1 MSATEKPKILLTLP
15 VKLESDILMVR
26 RRARQIALLIGYGA
40 GDQTRI
46 STAVSEIARNAYIHA
61 KGGFVDFF
69 IDDRKQPIKLVIIT
83 RDKGPGMPDTALSV
97 SDEHMGL
104 RGAKKLVDAM
114 KIDSSPAGTSVTL
127 EKNLINRVIPFS
139 AAEIDELANSLAR
152 LAGTNPL
159 DEVYQQNQELLVAL
173 DQLSKSQTQLAEMN
187 AEFIDK
193 NRQLES
199 LYAEVR
205 ALNNSLEERVA
216 RRTAELANAR
226 DEAIAAHEL
235 KSQFI
240 TNISHE
246 IRTPMSGI
254 LGLSELLVSETTGQ
268 EHETAEFIHKSAK
281 TLMTLVNDLLDMSRL
296 EAGKLEL
303 VEEDFRVDSIVDGVF
318 DSFSASAAQKGIVLD
333 KKIDALL
340 DCTVHGAACRIRQVL
355 NNLVHNAI
363 KFSDK
368 GTVKVDAT
376 IQNRDGDTAFV
387 RFAVQ
392 DQGPG
397 ISVENQKRLFNLFVQ
412 VDGSM
417 TRRHGG
423 TGLGL
428 ALSKRLVELMKG
440 SIGVESREGEG
451 STFWFSVPMQVKQ
464 DAQQ

>member
-1 MSATEKPKILLTLP
+1 MSATEKPKILLSLP

-46 STAVSEIARNAYIHA
+46 STAVSEIARNALVHA
-61 KGGFVDFF
+61 QGGFVDFF
-69 IDDRKQPIKLVIIT
+69 IDDSKQPINFMIII
-83 RDKGPGMPDTALSV
+83 RDKGPGMPDSALTL

-104 RGAKKLVDAM
+104 RGAKKLVDNLT
-114 KIDSSPAGTSVTL
+114 IDSSPRGTSVRL
-127 EKNLINRVIPFS
+127 EKKMIGRVVPFS
-139 AAEIDELANSLAR
+139 AAEIDELANSLAK
-152 LAGTNPL
+152 LAATNPL

-173 DQLSKSQTQLAEMN
+173 DQLSKSQSQLAEMN

-193 NRQLES
+193 NKQLES

-216 RRTAELANAR
+216 QRTAELATAR
-226 DEAIAAHEL
+226 DEAIAANEL

-254 LGLSELLVSETTGQ
+254 LGLSELLVNESSGE
-268 EHETAEFIHKSAK
+268 EKETAQYIFKSAK
-281 TLMTLVNDLLDMSRL
+281 SLMTLVDDLLDMSRL
-296 EAGKLEL
+296 EAGRLEL
-303 VEEDFRVDSIVDGVF
+303 VEEDFRVDSMVAGVL
-318 DSFSASAAQKGIVLD
+318 DAFSASASKKSIKLES
-333 KKIDALL
+333 KIDNALN
-340 DCTVHGAACRIRQVL
+340 CTAHGAAGRIRQVL

-363 KFSDK
+363 KFSDS

-376 IQNRDGDTAFV
+376 VQNRDGNLAFV
-387 RFAVQ
+387 RFSVK
-392 DQGPG
+392 DQGSG
-397 ISVENQKRLFNLFVQ
+397 ISIENQKRLFNLFVQ

-440 SIGVESREGEG
+440 SIGVESKEGEG
-451 STFWFSVPMQVKQ
+451 ATFWFNVPMQVKS
-464 DAQQ
+464 DAQ

>member
-1 MSATEKPKILLTLP
+1 MSANEKPKMLLTLP

-46 STAVSEIARNAYIHA
+46 STAVSEIARNAQVHA
-61 KGGFVDFF
+61 QGGFVDFF
-69 IDDRKQPIKLVIIT
+69 IDDSKQPIKFVIVI
-83 RDKGPGMPDTALSV
+83 RDKGPGMPEAALSL

-104 RGAKKLVDAM
+104 RGAKKLVDSM
-114 KIDSSPAGTSVTL
+114 SIDSSPTGTNVTL
-127 EKNLINRVIPFS
+127 EKNLIGRVIPFS
-139 AAEIDELANSLAR
+139 GAEIDELANSLAK
-152 LAGTNPL
+152 LAATNPL

-173 DQLSKSQTQLAEMN
+173 DQLSKSQTKLAEMN

-193 NRQLES
+193 NKQLES

-205 ALNNSLEERVA
+205 SLNNSLEERVA
-216 RRTAELANAR
+216 RRTAELAAAR
-226 DEAIAAHEL
+226 DEAVAANEL

-254 LGLSELLVSETTGQ
+254 LGLSELLVAETKGQ
-268 EHETAEFIHKSAK
+268 ENETANFIFKSAK
-281 TLMTLVNDLLDMSRL
+281 TLMNLVNDLLDMSRL
-296 EAGKLEL
+296 EAGKLEIC
-303 VEEDFRVDSIVDGVF
+303 EEDFRVDAMVNGVL
-318 DSFSASAAQKGIVLD
+318 DSFSASAAQKGINLEQ
-333 KKIDALL
+333 KIDSNL
-340 DCTVHGAACRIRQVL
+340 DSVVYGAASRIRQVL

-363 KFSDK
+363 KFSDD
-368 GTVKVDAT
+368 GTVSVEAT
-376 IQNRDGDTAFV
+376 VQNRDENTAYV
-387 RFAVQ
+387 RFSVQ

-397 ISVENQKRLFNLFVQ
+397 ISDENQKRLFNLFVQ

-440 SIGVESREGEG
+440 SIGVESIEGEG
-451 STFWFSVPMQVKQ
+451 STFWFSVPMQVKPDVDQ
-464 DAQQ
+464 

>member
-1 MSATEKPKILLTLP
+1 MTPTEKPKILLTLP

-46 STAVSEIARNAYIHA
+46 STAVSEIARNAQVHA
-61 KGGFVDFF
+61 QGGHVDFF
-69 IDDRKQPIKLVIIT
+69 IDDRKQPIKFLIVI
-83 RDKGPGMPDTALSV
+83 RDKGPGMPDSALSV

-104 RGAKKLVDAM
+104 RGAKKLVDSM
-114 KIDSSPAGTSVTL
+114 IIDSTPNGTSVRL
-127 EKNLINRVIPFS
+127 EKNLVGRAIPFS
-139 AAEIDELANSLAR
+139 AAEIDELANSLAK
-152 LAGTNPL
+152 LAATNPL

-193 NRQLES
+193 NKQLES

-205 ALNNSLEERVA
+205 GLNNSLEQRVA
-216 RRTAELANAR
+216 QRTAELATAR
-226 DEAIAAHEL
+226 DQAIAANEL

-254 LGLSELLVSETTGQ
+254 LGLSELLVTETSGQ
-268 EHETAEFIHKSAK
+268 QNETASFIFKSAK
-281 TLMTLVNDLLDMSRL
+281 TLMTLVDDLLDMSRL
-296 EAGKLEL
+296 EAGRLEL
-303 VEEDFRVDSIVDGVF
+303 VEEDFRVDDVVKTVF
-318 DSFSASAAQKGIVLD
+318 DSFSASASRKGLKLESKVDPTLG
-333 KKIDALL
+333 
-340 DCTVHGAACRIRQVL
+340 CTAHGAVGRIRQVL

-363 KFSDK
+363 KFSDS
-368 GTVKVDAT
+368 GTVKVEVNV
-376 IQNRDGDTAFV
+376 QNRDGDTAYV
-387 RFAVQ
+387 RFSVQ

-397 ISVENQKRLFNLFVQ
+397 ISEQNQQRLFNLFVQ

-440 SIGVESREGEG
+440 SIGVESQEGVG
-451 STFWFSVPMQVKQ
+451 STFWFSVPMQVKS
-464 DAQQ
+464 DAQ